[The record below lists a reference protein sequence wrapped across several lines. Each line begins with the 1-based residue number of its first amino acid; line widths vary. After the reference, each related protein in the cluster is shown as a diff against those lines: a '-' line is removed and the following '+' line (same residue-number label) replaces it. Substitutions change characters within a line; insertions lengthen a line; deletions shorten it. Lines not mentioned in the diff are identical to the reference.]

1 MYWKVSSEFA
11 VVGTVD
17 KSAASNFYIK
27 PDVHC
32 PLRQGFFITT
42 YQGNAECYLRPTSDD
57 WVRGTD
63 CTIEVREQCRRES
76 SLKLVNRVTHSEE
89 TILAAKR
96 LFPKFDVH
104 SDRFLDSFFVRPS
117 FYSRFFRRRGFRKP
131 CIAMVREEVP
141 SAPEYSTQFRR
152 KSASPSKDYS
162 MLFKLEIGQF
172 ASFILPITN
181 ESLPVVTE

>member
-1 MYWKVSSEFA
+1 MYWKVSSELA

-17 KSAASNFYIK
+17 KSAASDFYIK
-27 PDVHC
+27 PDAHC

-42 YQGNAECYLRPTSDD
+42 NQGNAECYLRPTSDD
-57 WVRGTD
+57 WVSGTG

-76 SLKLVNRVTHSEE
+76 CLKLVNRVTHSEE
-89 TILAAKR
+89 TILAAKK

-104 SDRFLDSFFVRPS
+104 SDRFLDSFFIRPC

-131 CIAMVREEVP
+131 CIAMVREEVL

-152 KSASPSKDYS
+152 KSASFSKDCS